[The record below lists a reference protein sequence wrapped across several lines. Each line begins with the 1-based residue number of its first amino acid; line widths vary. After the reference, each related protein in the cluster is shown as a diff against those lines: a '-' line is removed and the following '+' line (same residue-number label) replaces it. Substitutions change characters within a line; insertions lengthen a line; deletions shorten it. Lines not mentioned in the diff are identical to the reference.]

1 MKSSI
6 LCLNKLFN
14 DDDDAGGGD
23 AGDGDSGADG
33 DGGDGIGVD
42 S

>member
-14 DDDDAGGGD
+14 DAAAAAGGD
-23 AGDGDSGADG
+23 ASDGDSGTDG
-33 DGGDGIGVD
+33 DGGDGIGDD

>member
-6 LCLNKLFN
+6 LCLKKLFN
-14 DDDDAGGGD
+14 DDDAAAGGD
-23 AGDGDSGADG
+23 AGDGDSSTDG
-33 DGGDGIGVD
+33 DGGDGIGDD